1 MITVA
6 EILEVTGGRAFG
18 VDPAAVFP
26 TMVADS
32 RQVAP
37 GALFCALRGERT
49 DGHLYAVDAMASGA
63 GAVLVDEWTTVSPR
77 IEVVDVRRALLAILA
92 ARRRITGGHVVA
104 VTGSVGKT
112 TTKEFIA
119 ALLSRV
125 GPTYRSP
132 GNMNSDVGLP
142 MASAEWDP
150 AASFA
155 VLEVAMRFPGEIHA
169 LGRAIRPDVAVV
181 TVIGESHIG
190 LLGSRDAIARAKAEL
205 LGALP
210 ASGVAVLNHDDPWT
224 SLMRLFAPARVI
236 TVGGDA
242 GADVVVGCLED
253 RGLGGWRLEVAPRG
267 KTSFDVEVVWPGQG
281 GRMAAGLAIGAAL
294 ALGVDVP
301 AAAEALSGLQPGEG
315 RVRVYHHGDVVIID
329 DSYNAAPVSM
339 EAALELLSR
348 TPAGRRV
355 AVLGD
360 MRELGAESAAL
371 HRRIGQAAARTTD
384 ILVTVGEEA
393 RLIAAGAVAAGMA
406 PYRVLEEGEAEDA
419 LDVLRRILEPGD
431 VVLVKASRALGLER
445 VVKGMKAT

>member
-1 MITVA
+1 MITAA
-6 EILEVTGGRAFG
+6 EILEVTDGRAFG
-18 VDPAAVFP
+18 IEPAAVFP

-32 RQVAP
+32 RRITP

-49 DGHLYAVDAMASGA
+49 DGHLYAVDAMAGGA

-92 ARRRITGGHVVA
+92 ARRRRTRGRVVA

-155 VLEVAMRFPGEIHA
+155 VLEVAMRLPGEIHA
-169 LGRAIRPDVAVV
+169 LGRAILPDVAVV

-205 LGALP
+205 LGSLP

-224 SLMRLFAPARVI
+224 PLMRLFAPARVL
-236 TVGGDA
+236 TVGRDA
-242 GADVVVGCLED
+242 RADVAVSCLED
-253 RGLGGWRLEVAPRG
+253 RGLRGWRLEFAPRG
-267 KTSFDVEVVWPGQG
+267 RTPFEAEVAWPGKG
-281 GRMAAGLAIGAAL
+281 GRIAAGLAVGAAL

-301 AAAEALSGLQPGEG
+301 AAAGALSGLHPGEG
-315 RVRVYHHGDVVIID
+315 RVRVHRHGDVTIID
-329 DSYNAAPVSM
+329 DSYNAAPASM
-339 EAALELLSR
+339 EAALELLAK
-348 TPAGRRV
+348 TPARRRL

-371 HRRIGQAAARTTD
+371 HRRLGQAVARTTD
-384 ILVTVGEEA
+384 ILLTVGEEA

-406 PYRVLEEGEAEDA
+406 PSRVLEEDEAADA

-445 VVKGMKAT
+445 VVEGVKAT